1 MAEQPELDHL
11 MDTYGSSVLKLA
23 FSYLKD
29 KALAEDIFQE
39 VFLRV
44 YQSLHTIRDQR
55 NLRKWIL
62 TITANLCR
70 DYLRSW
76 SWRNLIPTDEESLS
90 EKVGSQDTE
99 QEIIQIEQDRKL
111 MEAVMELPVLF
122 RVTIILYYYEEFDST
137 EIASIE
143 GISPVTVRIR
153 LYRARKQL
161 KKLLE
166 KEGFPI

>member
-1 MAEQPELDHL
+1 MAEQLDMDYL
-11 MDTYGSSVLKLA
+11 MDTYGPSVLKLA

-44 YQSLHTIRDQR
+44 HQSLHTICEQR

-62 TITANLCR
+62 KITANLCR

-76 SWRNLIPTDEESLS
+76 SRRNLIPTDEELLS
-90 EKVGSQDTE
+90 EEAGLQDTA

-111 MEAVMELPVLF
+111 IEAVMMLPVLL
-122 RVTIILYYYEEFDST
+122 RVTIMLYYYEERNSA

-166 KEGFPI
+166 QEGFPV